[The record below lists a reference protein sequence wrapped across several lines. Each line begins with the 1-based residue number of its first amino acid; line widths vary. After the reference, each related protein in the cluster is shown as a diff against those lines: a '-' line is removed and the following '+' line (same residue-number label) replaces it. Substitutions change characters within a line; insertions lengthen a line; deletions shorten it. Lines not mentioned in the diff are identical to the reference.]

1 MAKKK
6 AAVSKGTDRF
16 ADRPG
21 ADQIAKWKEQYG
33 KDSLTA
39 ITTEDDY
46 MCIVRQPK
54 ALEIEDCIGK
64 FKELAASKKASNQ
77 KVRNYDLQRIILPVI
92 KVYED
97 KGMLEDADRMLYV
110 LDKLDEAVK
119 FVSGEVKK
127 L

>member
-1 MAKKK
+1 MAKKTAV
-6 AAVSKGTDRF
+6 AAAATDRH
-16 ADRPG
+16 ADRPN
-21 ADQIAKWKEQYG
+21 AEQIAKLKEQFG

-39 ITTEDDY
+39 IITEDDY

-54 ALEIEDCIGK
+54 AAELEDAIGK
-64 FKELAASKKASNQ
+64 FKELAAIKKGSGQ
-77 KVRNYDLQRIILPVI
+77 KVKNYDLQRVLLPVI

-97 KGMLEDADRMLYV
+97 KGMLEDPDRMLYV

>member
-6 AAVSKGTDRF
+6 ATVTPGTDRHANRPN
-16 ADRPG
+16 AD
-21 ADQIAKWKEQYG
+21 AIAALKEKYG

-39 ITTEDDY
+39 IITDDDY
-46 MCIVRQPK
+46 MVIIRQPK
-54 ALEIEDCIGK
+54 AAELEDAISK
-64 FKELAASKKASNQ
+64 FKELAAAKKAGGQ
-77 KVRNYDLQRIILPVI
+77 KVRNYDLQRILLPTI

-97 KGMLEDADRMLYV
+97 AGMLEDEDRMLYV

-119 FVSGEVKK
+119 FVSGKIQK